1 MSWPKTGTTYYHA
14 QLGLP
19 EKGRQSVCYLMNST
33 YPTTHLTKA
42 NNIHVVVLCVLNL
55 DKFYTKYI
63 ETITGYSK
71 VLEYYSLPFKV

>member
-1 MSWPKTGTTYYHA
+1 MSWPKTGTTFYHA

-42 NNIHVVVLCVLNL
+42 NNIHVVVLFVLKL
-55 DKFYTKYI
+55 DKFYTKYSVFFFMRTFFKEI
-63 ETITGYSK
+63 
-71 VLEYYSLPFKV
+71 LPHL